1 MKDLVK
7 IKNKIRNFIRNFD
20 DILIPV
26 IRLIWSFI
34 VFTSINKVFTYS
46 KLFSKEIF
54 VLLISI
60 LCALMPDAF
69 MLFVIGVVISVNAFA
84 VSMEAGLFFV
94 ILFVAM
100 YCCYLRFFPKHC
112 YILLLAFVFTYMSF
126 SGILPLFIAVIAG
139 MAGIVPAA
147 LGIVIYYFGQVL
159 KDIDVSLRFAADP
172 DKVEVFNQIRDYF
185 KDNKEM
191 IAIIG
196 AFAVTIFIAGIVYR
210 LPFKFSQYIGIGAGA
225 IVNIIAFSAVGKKVG
240 YKFDMGSIV
249 MATLFGLIFVLVFQ
263 FCKGF
268 IDYRKT
274 ERVQFED
281 DEYYYYVKAVPK
293 FGEDIEKAARMRKA
307 AAARAALEAKNPEAV
322 RRPQTP
328 VEIKQRHM
336 EAEKRKQAA
345 LAAQQAQGGSNAQAG
360 QAGAADKTVQR
371 PAGQAQKPA
380 GAAGQNPAQ
389 RPAGELQNP
398 MVQKSMSA
406 AQPQDI
412 ARTDNLRSAQKPAG
426 TAGHNSA
433 QRPAGAQREA
443 QVQKP
448 AGTAGQNPAQ
458 RPAGAQAQRPA
469 AASQSGMEK
478 TVLTPVTE
486 QTEKRVSP
494 TQQAVRQ
501 AEKDFN
507 KTIDEA
513 ISRSTVQPG
522 GFIDVER
529 QGTPVV
535 YGDGR
540 ENASANA
547 RRTPATST
555 TRPGARPAANPASKN
570 PNRNPNR
577 NPKRNSNRN
586 PNRNPNRP
594 VDSDVEE

>member
-69 MLFVIGVVISVNAFA
+69 MLFVIGAVISVNAFA

-345 LAAQQAQGGSNAQAG
+345 LATQQAQGGSNAQAG
-360 QAGAADKTVQR
+360 QAGVADKTVQR

-412 ARTDNLRSAQKPAG
+412 ARTDNLRS
-426 TAGHNSA
+426 S
-433 QRPAGAQREA
+433 
-443 QVQKP
+443 QKP

-458 RPAGAQAQRPA
+458 KTAGQNPAQRSAGAQAQRPA

-555 TRPGARPAANPASKN
+555 ARPGARPAANPASKN